1 MKTESPPQNQDL
13 FMLVQSLSKN
23 LTVSDSS
30 VNRGDML
37 KSPKYKP
44 LFNQPSP
51 KHL

>member
-1 MKTESPPQNQDL
+1 MKTEGPPQNQDL

-30 VNRGDML
+30 VS

-51 KHL
+51 KTSVRD